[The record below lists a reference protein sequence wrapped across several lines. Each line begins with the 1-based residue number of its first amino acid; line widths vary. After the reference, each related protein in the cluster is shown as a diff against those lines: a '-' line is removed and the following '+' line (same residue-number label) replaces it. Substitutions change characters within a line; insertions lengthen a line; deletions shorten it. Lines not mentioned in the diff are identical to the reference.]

1 MGAPPLIKIMK
12 TPRAPPL
19 PCRMGAVHCGERP
32 MLCVGDVLIAAPD
45 ARGTPLANDYV
56 IGVVSG
62 EDLDKKLSVR
72 YEQQP
77 WQPKQCD
84 ALVHRSAVKIAT
96 WERDRSGVDFII
108 SVESDISD
116 IVQPLLGDG
125 YAEFLQELP
134 ARAKKLCSAS
144 VVMAKR
150 RRTIDL
156 ESEALTPAAAP
167 LLGVRVAERQ
177 QARLAEVKSELVDT
191 QDDMQLVVLQ
201 NDIHKTE
208 IDELRELALKHGAS
222 HKEIEEIKIRH
233 QRKATKSTSV
243 APAVVPALT
252 TRGTDSRPSRSLV
265 APSPAA
271 TIHAREDFPSPATAP
286 FASKHDCELPIHPRA
301 PGGHKAHLKSAGH
314 DLPHATLQAVRKQ
327 LQSVNHAERRGEL
340 VTGKFQTRVAI
351 RPDERDLGTWF
362 MEFKPAA
369 GPLSGGRFLAWL
381 RFPADF
387 PGNAPTFAMLTP
399 LSLFTKESTGTG
411 GSGSVCLEL
420 TYEHTRNA
428 SSRWK
433 SVWGG
438 LLQSG
443 MVAWLLQ
450 LANGID
456 EASVEPGEF
465 ANVRRDKKLEK
476 ATGAADTIR
485 MTSEE
490 VAEACRRDAHASA
503 AANASPELRPV
514 AKLFD

>member
-1 MGAPPLIKIMK
+1 MRGGLLLVGA
-12 TPRAPPL
+12 AAHQDNENAEGPPL

-62 EDLDKKLSVR
+62 KTLTRSSASATSNSRGSQSNATRWCTEVQSKLPR
-72 YEQQP
+72 G
-77 WQPKQCD
+77 
-84 ALVHRSAVKIAT
+84 
-96 WERDRSGVDFII
+96 RDRSGVDFII

-265 APSPAA
+265 AP
-271 TIHAREDFPSPATAP
+271 RCGDN
-286 FASKHDCELPIHPRA
+286 PRTRGLLVA
-301 PGGHKAHLKSAGH
+301 CDGAIC
-314 DLPHATLQAVRKQ
+314 LQA
-327 LQSVNHAERRGEL
+327 
-340 VTGKFQTRVAI
+340 
-351 RPDERDLGTWF
+351 
-362 MEFKPAA
+362 
-369 GPLSGGRFLAWL
+369 
-381 RFPADF
+381 
-387 PGNAPTFAMLTP
+387 
-399 LSLFTKESTGTG
+399 
-411 GSGSVCLEL
+411 
-420 TYEHTRNA
+420 
-428 SSRWK
+428 
-433 SVWGG
+433 
-438 LLQSG
+438 
-443 MVAWLLQ
+443 
-450 LANGID
+450 
-456 EASVEPGEF
+456 
-465 ANVRRDKKLEK
+465 
-476 ATGAADTIR
+476 
-485 MTSEE
+485 
-490 VAEACRRDAHASA
+490 
-503 AANASPELRPV
+503 
-514 AKLFD
+514 